1 MASGPSA
8 GELPKFWLTYSCN
21 HGAQR
26 AVPGTLPG
34 TSLQLLSGEGFYLFI
49 NFPSAEHLRRSQ
61 HISCEHLSQLQFICT
76 ALFILHVE
84 TRGGLDLWV
93 GLFSLI
99 SPPPPTLVSSQTSGF
114 CPSAMG
120 WALLSSCSACAQWP
134 QVGCLNS
141 APIFWML
148 FIFLTVSAIHIH
160 GVIISWHPLI

>member
-99 SPPPPTLVSSQTSGF
+99 SPPPPLWSHHRPLGS
-114 CPSAMG
+114 
-120 WALLSSCSACAQWP
+120 ALLQWDEHSCPHAALVRSDHRQGASIVLP
-134 QVGCLNS
+134 SFGCCS
-141 APIFWML
+141 FFWQ
-148 FIFLTVSAIHIH
+148 
-160 GVIISWHPLI
+160 